1 MSYFRTLSFFLT
13 ACTAIICVGCQQQAG
28 QIFYRAGQVPVM
40 ERPEVRLV
48 ADGDQPT
55 TTAPA
60 AAAATQPAAQA
71 SSQPVP
77 YTSPRGGIRQLALL
91 TLLAAGPSGP
101 GHSAAKEAAES
112 SLSAS
117 SLVASGGIT
126 SLGAPQPR
134 TLAAVVSQ
142 PGLQRGYA
150 AGLGFART
158 TNIFTPRANP
168 LTGPNGRC
176 QELIRAG
183 FFPNATACQRYF
195 GK

>member
-1 MSYFRTLSFFLT
+1 MSYVRTLPIVLT
-13 ACTAIICVGCQQQAG
+13 ACLAIACVGCQQQAG
-28 QIFYRAGQVPVM
+28 RIFYRAGQVPVI
-40 ERPEVRLV
+40 ERPEVRLA
-48 ADGDQPT
+48 ADGDRPAT
-55 TTAPA
+55 PAPA
-60 AAAATQPAAQA
+60 AAAATQPAQQA
-71 SSQPVP
+71 ATQPVP

-117 SLVASGGIT
+117 SLVAGSGIA

-134 TLAAVVSQ
+134 TLTAVVSQ
-142 PGLQRGYA
+142 PGLQRGFA
-150 AGLGFART
+150 AGLGFARP